1 MNSLSVNVKPALGKL
16 GNSKNQ
22 FTVCFCGK
30 RSCCYI
36 PLFGSPPVF
45 TKKHLK
51 PLGISHAEKGLK
63 FSISKVSSKWCITRC
78 RTNEELFQF
87 LQARVTGL
95 CRRLRIQKRW
105 DQKMGHLFFMEKM
118 GKNSQ
123 KIGNFSGFICGFLAF
138 WPNTSKGSRNSKKN
152 PPTLPPKLK
161 AKFVWPPPFPWRRST
176 TEETD
181 FCQAHLFPC
190 LDIPVSPPSAY
201 QSSTW
206 RIIPIS

>member
-1 MNSLSVNVKPALGKL
+1 MFLWKKVLLLHTP
-16 GNSKNQ
+16 
-22 FTVCFCGK
+22 FRF
-30 RSCCYI
+30 
-36 PLFGSPPVF
+36 SPGF

-105 DQKMGHLFFMEKM
+105 DQKMGHLFFTEKM

-123 KIGNFSGFICGFLAF
+123 KLENFLDLFVGFLLF
-138 WPNTSKGSRNSKKN
+138 DQILPKDPEIQKKN

-161 AKFVWPPPFPWRRST
+161 AKFVWPPPFLWRRST